1 MMERHGP
8 PIYRE
13 RRIAKAAEMPF
24 CVVHVLAT
32 WTRVHLPMKRIC
44 TLAPLGFRVDGS
56 EAQPSDLIVLARDAA
71 EMEALPQWR
80 QAAEARAVG
89 QAPSGIWSR
98 FFKGSS
104 SGAVELSAALL
115 HEGARVM
122 LWPAT
127 REPLVF
133 FSGDCSV
140 VGEQSPHVDL
150 ISIGAPQ
157 VAQIVCVPR

>member
-1 MMERHGP
+1 MERRP
-8 PIYRE
+8 CPFIRRE
-13 RRIAKAAEMPF
+13 HRITTAAEMPF
-24 CVVHVLAT
+24 CFFHVLST
-32 WTRVHLPMKRIC
+32 WTRLHLPQKRIC
-44 TLAPLGFRVDGS
+44 TLTPLGFRVDGS
-56 EAQPSDLIVLARDAA
+56 EAQPSDLLVLARDAA

-140 VGEQSPHVDL
+140 VGEQAPHVDL

-157 VAQIVCVPR
+157 VAQVVCVPR